1 MDIDVRQF
9 LEDAASRDS
18 QNLVKIS
25 IRELLQRWGHKR
37 RGYWVVSRIEE
48 ALEEVGL
55 VTEPAFTQGWIDASI
70 TLIPKTLT
78 PPLEA
83 PPGSGAATAASRDD
97 GEVEPGEVTIIVGSL
112 RSAGQGITSVPLDAT
127 LVQAQSQMMSLD
139 FSQLGVM
146 SDARTIRGAVTWE
159 SIAQAGMRTSTP
171 SVRECLIP
179 AEVVRY
185 EDDLIHHIPRIVQA
199 GYVFVQAKDRTIT
212 GIVTTADLSEE
223 FARLASPFFLIGEIE
238 RRLRRA
244 VDRTFAPEELG
255 QVRDP
260 GDETR
265 DVASAGD
272 LTIGEYVRLL
282 EYPEHWERTGW
293 QVDRRI
299 FMGDLN
305 RIRELRNEVMHFSP
319 DPLEEEQINELRR
332 FIRWLK
338 ILDP

>member
-1 MDIDVRQF
+1 MDTDVRQF
-9 LEDAASRDS
+9 LEDAANRDP

-25 IRELLQRWGHKR
+25 IRELLHRWGHKR
-37 RGYWVVSRIEE
+37 RGSWVINRIED
-48 ALEEVGL
+48 ALEEAGL
-55 VTEPAFTQGWIDASI
+55 VTEPAFTQGWIDAPI
-70 TLIPKTLT
+70 TLIPKRLAPT
-78 PPLEA
+78 PEQQN
-83 PPGSGAATAASRDD
+83 GNGTTTAVPRDE
-97 GEVEPGEVTIIVGSL
+97 GEVEPGEVTILVGSL
-112 RSAGQGITSVPLDAT
+112 RSAGQGVTHVPLDAT
-127 LVQAQSQMMSLD
+127 LLQAQSQMMSLD
-139 FSQLGVM
+139 FSQLAVM
-146 SDARTIRGAVTWE
+146 SDSRTLRGAITWE

-171 SVRECLIP
+171 SIRDCLIP

-199 GYVFVQAKDRTIT
+199 GYVFVQTKDRTVT

-244 VDRTFAPEELG
+244 VDRTFTPEDLG
-255 QVRDP
+255 SVRDP

-282 EYPEHWERTGW
+282 EYPERWERTGW

-299 FMGDLN
+299 FMADLN
-305 RIRELRNEVMHFSP
+305 RVRELRNEVMHFSP
-319 DPLEEEQINELRR
+319 DPLEEEQIDELRR